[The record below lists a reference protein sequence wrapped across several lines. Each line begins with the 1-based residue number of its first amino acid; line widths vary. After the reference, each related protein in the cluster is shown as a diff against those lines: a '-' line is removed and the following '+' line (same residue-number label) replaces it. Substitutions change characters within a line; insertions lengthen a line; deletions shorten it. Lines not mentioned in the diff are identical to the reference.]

1 MTGARRPVAPAIAVG
16 QSSVSGKSAAAMAAS
31 AMSIIA
37 LLVSLGDS
45 ADSSW
50 LSSARRCDVVEG
62 ALLLLRDGVLVRFG
76 FSEQLLAR

>member
-1 MTGARRPVAPAIAVG
+1 
-16 QSSVSGKSAAAMAAS
+16 MAAS

-76 FSEQLLAR
+76 FLEQLLAR